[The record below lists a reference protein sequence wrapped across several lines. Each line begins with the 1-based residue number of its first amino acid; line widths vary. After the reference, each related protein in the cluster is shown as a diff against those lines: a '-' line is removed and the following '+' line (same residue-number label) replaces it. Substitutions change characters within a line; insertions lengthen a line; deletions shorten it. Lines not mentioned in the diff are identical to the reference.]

1 MHLIVHTSDCITWLQ
16 QQAVTWC
23 TCTLHVTDMLSIMLM
38 FACSCCCQSVPED
51 SSATP
56 SKAFLPGPALARGND
71 GDSTDGSPKIHVGR
85 MASSTQSS
93 MQLSN
98 IMKLN
103 QLFEQ
108 GSNGLAQEVHAP
120 AAQPM
125 GG

>member
-1 MHLIVHTSDCITWLQ
+1 M
-16 QQAVTWC
+16 
-23 TCTLHVTDMLSIMLM
+23 SIMLM
-38 FACSCCCQSVPED
+38 CVCLRCCQSVPED

-56 SKAFLPGPALARGND
+56 SKAFPPGPALARVND

-85 MASSTQSS
+85 TASSTQSS

-108 GSNGLAQEVHAP
+108 DSNGLAQEVPAP
-120 AAQPM
+120 AAQVS
-125 GG
+125 GGQSDTFAATTHRLSQKTML